1 MSKDEKRIELPVKT
15 VDIVERILGHN
26 QEGQGLKILSLDQ
39 MFRRLTIILAQLKA
53 ENNLEKLKNEI
64 RQLSYSLYHSK
75 KLTKTI
81 YNNLINTI

>member
-15 VDIVERILGHN
+15 VDIVEKILGHN
-26 QEGQGLKILSLDQ
+26 QEGQGLKILCLDQ

-53 ENNLEKLKNEI
+53 ENNLEKLEI